1 MKKVLRGKSIV
12 LIAIIKKLGRSN
24 VSNLMNLIAR
34 LKILE
39 QKETRALKRRRW
51 KKIIIIGAEINKLKE
66 KERERENEY
75 KEWEKQV
82 IPWEDTQDKKLILKL
97 TQYNTERLLKIVKQR
112 GNMTADCKEFQRMI
126 RSYFKTSTQQY
137 WTN

>member
-1 MKKVLRGKSIV
+1 
-12 LIAIIKKLGRSN
+12 
-24 VSNLMNLIAR
+24 MNLIAR

-66 KERERENEY
+66 KERERENEYKESERERENEY

>member
-39 QKETRALKRRRW
+39 QKETRALKRRR
-51 KKIIIIGAEINKLKE
+51 
-66 KERERENEY
+66 
-75 KEWEKQV
+75 
-82 IPWEDTQDKKLILKL
+82 
-97 TQYNTERLLKIVKQR
+97 
-112 GNMTADCKEFQRMI
+112 
-126 RSYFKTSTQQY
+126 
-137 WTN
+137 

>member
-66 KERERENEY
+66 KEREREWIQGIRERER
-75 KEWEKQV
+75 EWIQGMRE
-82 IPWEDTQDKKLILKL
+82 TGHSLRRY
-97 TQYNTERLLKIVKQR
+97 TR
-112 GNMTADCKEFQRMI
+112 
-126 RSYFKTSTQQY
+126 
-137 WTN
+137 